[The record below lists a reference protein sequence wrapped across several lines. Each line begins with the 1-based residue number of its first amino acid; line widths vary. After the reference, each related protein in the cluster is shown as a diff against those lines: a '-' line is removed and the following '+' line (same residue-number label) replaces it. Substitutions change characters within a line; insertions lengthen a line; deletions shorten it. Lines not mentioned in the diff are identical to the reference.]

1 MEDGNT
7 RRWRVTR
14 ETINLHCNFLIC
26 QEQAE
31 KYIEREE
38 EEKKE
43 EKI

>member
-1 MEDGNT
+1 MATQGGGG
-7 RRWRVTR
+7 WRGRQLIYIVN
-14 ETINLHCNFLIC
+14 ILIC